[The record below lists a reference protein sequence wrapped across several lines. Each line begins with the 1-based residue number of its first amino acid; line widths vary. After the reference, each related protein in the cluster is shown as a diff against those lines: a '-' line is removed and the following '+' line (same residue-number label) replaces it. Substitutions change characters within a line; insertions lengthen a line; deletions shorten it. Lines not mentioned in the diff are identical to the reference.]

1 MREAHVTPGATENN
15 NGPATDG
22 HQTEF
27 NVFLF
32 CFKGPIGN
40 NPSARPARDSLTFST
55 LRSIGNR
62 FPARKKKRQVRWNRI
77 STADGSCRFSA
88 SLVSPPTRCEC
99 LYFSQFCRG
108 FAKHLHTSRKKSR
121 KNIRQGAFLC
131 VYFQGKDQV
140 LTQQLRPP
148 PPRFLCFMTMRGQT
162 LAPKSFC
169 ALRFYCRGGPLRVG

>member
-27 NVFLF
+27 NVLFLF

-121 KNIRQGAFLC
+121 KNIRQGAFFVCISRAKTKCWPNSC
-131 VYFQGKDQV
+131 VLLLPDFCV
-140 LTQQLRPP
+140 LWRWGDKL
-148 PPRFLCFMTMRGQT
+148 
-162 LAPKSFC
+162 
-169 ALRFYCRGGPLRVG
+169 